1 MAKRTALVFGMV
13 AVLVSLAGF
22 AVALMSSVDD
32 GPSAVGP
39 TSDRAAQNP
48 LPPSLEFSGAFAW
61 IDGDKATVFFSITNT
76 GGDDMLTDAESDFGK
91 ESQFFGRSVCNN
103 DRGSAERRDSIAVA
117 AMDWTILK
125 PAGCRLE
132 LTDLTR
138 ELRPGESFE
147 LRLTFERAGV
157 KTLTI
162 RTGASPVRGP

>member
-1 MAKRTALVFGMV
+1 MAKRIALVFGTV
-13 AVLVSLAGF
+13 AVLLSLAGF

-32 GPSAVGP
+32 EPSTVGP
-39 TSDRAAQNP
+39 PSDRAVQNP

-61 IDGDKATVFFSITNT
+61 IEGDKATVFFSITNI
-76 GGDDMLTDAESDFGK
+76 GGDDTLTDAESDFGQ
-91 ESQFFGRSVCNN
+91 ESQFFGRSVCDN
-103 DRGSAERRDSIAVA
+103 DRGSVERRDSIDVA

-157 KTLTI
+157 KALTI
-162 RTGASPVRGP
+162 RTAASPVKGP